1 MKSSPWKNGQLWGWG
16 EEDVE
21 HGTSCGARKYEST
34 SVIGA
39 CLNVR
44 GTQEP
49 A

>member
-21 HGTSCGARKYEST
+21 RGTSFGARKYEST
-34 SVIGA
+34 SVIET